1 MKSLESYTCHTDL
14 ECSEREV
21 SQNTKSSLDL
31 PLESLSLQP
40 FLQSLHKEQWQEV
53 RLGEIVDVKHGYA
66 FAGKNITTEHI

>member
-31 PLESLSLQP
+31 PLESLSCLIL
-40 FLQSLHKEQWQEV
+40 FLCHFE
-53 RLGEIVDVKHGYA
+53 R
-66 FAGKNITTEHI
+66 